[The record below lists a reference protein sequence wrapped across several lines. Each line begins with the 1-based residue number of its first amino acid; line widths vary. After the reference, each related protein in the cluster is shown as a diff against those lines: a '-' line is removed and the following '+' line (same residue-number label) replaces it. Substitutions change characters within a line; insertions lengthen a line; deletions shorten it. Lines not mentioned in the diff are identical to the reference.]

1 MLFRF
6 GAKIP
11 LFSAVIVAGMLAGC
25 ESSDVYFNS
34 LSVRHP
40 TEVSQKE
47 FDKMECDESLD
58 GKFVYVLE
66 SDELYEC
73 SDAEWVE
80 RFASPSDEESSS
92 SKKNVSSSSKGD
104 AGTSSSKK
112 SSSSG
117 TPKSSSSEG
126 SSDSEASASSS
137 SQNGD
142 AGTSSSAK
150 SSSSSSEESSS
161 SSAKSSSSS
170 SSEKVFP
177 SPKVPPCR
185 NAEIDT
191 CKYEYIHDERDGQIY
206 KAVTIGEQTWMTQN
220 LNYDTG
226 DTARQHCYL
235 RLEDYCK
242 RSGKLYSWS
251 NALDYS
257 SDKTLYNTNTS
268 SEKGICPNGW
278 HIPSIDEWQILLANV
293 GYDTTYLRNK
303 FFMETIKT
311 YLFSDTS
318 YITQVRSGESD
329 FYGLSIVGTS
339 YLSYGGFSDYSR
351 AYFWSSTQKN
361 EEEAYVIDIY
371 SETEIHYHKKDF
383 QRAVRCIKDVPKEDG
398 DE

>member
-80 RFASPSDEESSS
+80 RFASPSDKESSS

-142 AGTSSSAK
+142 AGTSSSARNQ
-150 SSSSSSEESSS
+150 
-161 SSAKSSSSS
+161 
-170 SSEKVFP
+170 V
-177 SPKVPPCR
+177 VPPPSLAVR
-185 NAEIDT
+185 LPAKKFSLPPRFLLAE
-191 CKYEYIHDERDGQIY
+191 
-206 KAVTIGEQTWMTQN
+206 TQKS
-220 LNYDTG
+220 TP
-226 DTARQHCYL
+226 A
-235 RLEDYCK
+235 
-242 RSGKLYSWS
+242 S
-251 NALDYS
+251 
-257 SDKTLYNTNTS
+257 TNTS
-268 SEKGICPNGW
+268 TMNATAK
-278 HIPSIDEWQILLANV
+278 SIRRLPLANRP
-293 GYDTTYLRNK
+293 G
-303 FFMETIKT
+303 
-311 YLFSDTS
+311 
-318 YITQVRSGESD
+318 
-329 FYGLSIVGTS
+329 
-339 YLSYGGFSDYSR
+339 
-351 AYFWSSTQKN
+351 
-361 EEEAYVIDIY
+361 
-371 SETEIHYHKKDF
+371 
-383 QRAVRCIKDVPKEDG
+383 
-398 DE
+398 